1 MINRKTFLAA
11 VFLILVPVEAPGQ
24 NRNVLQGLDMV
35 KVVVDIN
42 DDGGRFV
49 SNSQIETEV
58 EETLRRNQIVV
69 ARDAEPFI
77 HVAITAIEI
86 TTEYLGFSVC
96 INVELNELVTLNRDS
111 SKIEFATTWKAGSTI
126 LVFPDRSSATQG
138 VRRIVREYIDGF
150 SNDYLAVNP
159 ITR

>member
-1 MINRKTFLAA
+1 MINRKTYAAA
-11 VFLILVPVEAPGQ
+11 VFLILFSVDVSGQ
-24 NRNVLQGLDMV
+24 NRDVLQGLEMV
-35 KVVVDIN
+35 KVVVDVN
-42 DDGGRFV
+42 DDGARFV
-49 SNSQIETEV
+49 SHGQIETDV
-58 EETLRRNQIVV
+58 EETLRRSRIVV
-69 ARDAEPFI
+69 SRDATPFI

-126 LVFPDRSSATQG
+126 LVFPDRSSAAQG
-138 VRRIVREYIDGF
+138 VRRVVRGYVDEF
-150 SNDYLAVNP
+150 SNNYLAMNP